1 MRIPDTAIM
10 GHLKWT
16 RTGTV
21 WATWR
26 LDGLPKGLGGSEL
39 NDVRRKIHRA
49 LAQGLIGEYM
59 LMGFGGIVSPEEV
72 ANKMLAGVD
81 VSENPVWAEEV
92 LLSMDEFDMRP
103 NGRREYWISVPL
115 RVRSLKDKARMV
127 YGWMEHSVRETV
139 ALPLRAPSAEEI
151 TSAMRAAARI
161 EEAIPASFVP
171 RRSTPA
177 EQLWIGT
184 HAMTRGLYENPAPAP
199 RADELPR
206 GATKVLI
213 DEHLQHTTTPKSYP
227 LPHLDEGGQTDSKG
241 KISRINPL
249 ANRFLKVTDTRTG
262 AASYQVLM
270 ALAGSPRGGWDED
283 LDWVGA
289 LDELGVNADW
299 VFRVQSLR
307 ARDAKRRNARAEI
320 NLTDQ
325 MDQQEG
331 TAAITGSGGD
341 LDVTARDLSEWHQAL
356 GASEREV
363 EIQATFIVAVAGDT
377 ADEATERAQFT
388 KKYFADNLEFQFDIP
403 IGGQEKLWWAMWP
416 GHPSERIVKEF
427 AELTTGTQFASL
439 APMTS
444 TDLGDGTGLLFADNI
459 TSGTEP
465 PVLLDLWGQITG
477 DVSGS
482 IGIAGEPGGGK
493 SVAMKI
499 ILGAVHDR
507 GGRFIVIDRTDAKEY
522 GVFAESIDPSQATIV
537 DLVAPEWSLDPLRIF
552 GAKAGASQ
560 MLTLCSALLGVK
572 ARSAAG
578 VMLADVLNERKAE
591 NAGLTNANALLA
603 RLTELGRTDET
614 ARELAGLM
622 NLYADTEYGA
632 VLFDNDLPPLN
643 LASRGIV
650 FLTHGVALPTKEEI
664 DNAAMF
670 DQLGLDKLFGHAMY
684 ALLTRIAREICF
696 RDPNELAVF
705 AADELA
711 HVTASPQGLAEINR
725 FLRDG
730 RKHGAP
736 VLVASQDARDFGDE
750 ITRSLIKNRIL
761 TRQTDPLAA
770 ESNLEWFQKGFSKIP
785 ANVQTVTEGLSPLGA
800 DNKVPV
806 GRRGEALFRDA
817 RGRMGKI
824 RTRVSRRPDRA
835 TATLSTP
842 KTVKPSPEQ
851 VNS

>member
-1 MRIPDTAIM
+1 
-10 GHLKWT
+10 
-16 RTGTV
+16 
-21 WATWR
+21 
-26 LDGLPKGLGGSEL
+26 
-39 NDVRRKIHRA
+39 
-49 LAQGLIGEYM
+49 
-59 LMGFGGIVSPEEV
+59 
-72 ANKMLAGVD
+72 
-81 VSENPVWAEEV
+81 
-92 LLSMDEFDMRP
+92 
-103 NGRREYWISVPL
+103 
-115 RVRSLKDKARMV
+115 
-127 YGWMEHSVRETV
+127 
-139 ALPLRAPSAEEI
+139 
-151 TSAMRAAARI
+151 
-161 EEAIPASFVP
+161 
-171 RRSTPA
+171 
-177 EQLWIGT
+177 
-184 HAMTRGLYENPAPAP
+184 
-199 RADELPR
+199 
-206 GATKVLI
+206 
-213 DEHLQHTTTPKSYP
+213 
-227 LPHLDEGGQTDSKG
+227 
-241 KISRINPL
+241 
-249 ANRFLKVTDTRTG
+249 
-262 AASYQVLM
+262 
-270 ALAGSPRGGWDED
+270 
-283 LDWVGA
+283 
-289 LDELGVNADW
+289 
-299 VFRVQSLR
+299 
-307 ARDAKRRNARAEI
+307 
-320 NLTDQ
+320 

-522 GVFAESIDPSQATIV
+522 GVFAESIDPSQTTIV
-537 DLVAPEWSLDPLRIF
+537 DLVAPEWSLDPMRIF

-603 RLTELGRTDET
+603 RLTDLGRTDET

-664 DNAAMF
+664 NNAAMF

-684 ALLTRIAREICF
+684 ALLTRISREICF
-696 RDPNELAVF
+696 RNVNELAVF
-705 AADELA
+705 ACDELA
-711 HVTASPQGLAEINR
+711 HITASPQGLAEFNF

-730 RKHGAP
+730 RKHAAP
-736 VLVASQDARDFGDE
+736 VLAASQDARDFGDE
-750 ITRSLIKNRIL
+750 VTRSLIKNRIL
-761 TRQTDPLAA
+761 TRQTDSVAA
-770 ESNLEWFQKGFSKIP
+770 KSNLEWFQEGFSKNP

-835 TATLSTP
+835 AATLSTP
-842 KTVKPSPEQ
+842 KTVKTSTEQ